1 MAARLTY
8 KAAGVDIELKEKLV
22 PKFRQLARRTLGTDV
37 LGGVGGFGAMVGLN
51 GAAKMRAPV
60 LVSGADGVGTKLKI
74 AFATGRH
81 DTIGIDCVAMC
92 INDIICHNARPLFF
106 LDYIGCGK
114 LDPKTALAIVEGVAR
129 GCALAGASLVGG
141 ETAQMPGIYK
151 NGEYDLAGFAV
162 GIAERSRIPLPKT
175 IRAGDILIGLASNG
189 LHSNGFAL
197 ARKVLLER
205 ARLKLDALS
214 YLSFNA
220 RWPTRCSGRR
230 EIYAKLAAELF
241 DRFAIKGLANIT
253 GGGIPENLPR
263 VMPPNLACE
272 IRRGSWPTPPIF
284 QLIAKLGKV
293 EQSEM
298 DRTFNNGIGMI
309 AVALPDRADEIV
321 KYLKRRKRP
330 AYVIGMVVRGERG
343 VRFAMNDAR
352 PPVKLGVLISGEGTN
367 LQAIIDAVERNE
379 LSADLRVVISN
390 KPSARGLERARRHG
404 IETIVIE
411 HRGFPSREA
420 FDTRLVAKLNSR
432 EVELVACAGFM
443 RLLSPVMVRA
453 FPNRIMNIHPALC
466 PAFPGIDAQQAALDY
481 GARFTGCTV
490 FFVSEGI
497 DDGPVIIQAVV
508 PIYPD
513 DDEPTLSGRIH
524 TEEHRIYP
532 YAIRLYQEGR
542 LEVRGRRVI
551 IKDFPLTHAASM
563 INPRL

>member
-22 PKFRQLARRTLGTDV
+22 PKIRQLARRTLGTDV
-37 LGGVGGFGAMVGLN
+37 LGGVGGFGAMVSLN

-60 LVSGADGVGTKLKI
+60 LVSGADGVGTKLKV

-81 DTIGIDCVAMC
+81 GTIGIDCVAMC

-205 ARLKLDALS
+205 ARLKLDA
-214 YLSFNA
+214 YLPELQCMLA
-220 RWPTRCSGRR
+220 DEMLRPT

-263 VMPPNLACE
+263 DAAE
-272 IRRGSWPTPPIF
+272 S
-284 QLIAKLGKV
+284 
-293 EQSEM
+293 
-298 DRTFNNGIGMI
+298 
-309 AVALPDRADEIV
+309 
-321 KYLKRRKRP
+321 
-330 AYVIGMVVRGERG
+330 G
-343 VRFAMNDAR
+343 VRD
-352 PPVKLGVLISGEGTN
+352 
-367 LQAIIDAVERNE
+367 
-379 LSADLRVVISN
+379 
-390 KPSARGLERARRHG
+390 SARQLAD
-404 IETIVIE
+404 
-411 HRGFPSREA
+411 S
-420 FDTRLVAKLNSR
+420 S
-432 EVELVACAGFM
+432 
-443 RLLSPVMVRA
+443 
-453 FPNRIMNIHPALC
+453 
-466 PAFPGIDAQQAALDY
+466 
-481 GARFTGCTV
+481 
-490 FFVSEGI
+490 
-497 DDGPVIIQAVV
+497 
-508 PIYPD
+508 
-513 DDEPTLSGRIH
+513 
-524 TEEHRIYP
+524 
-532 YAIRLYQEGR
+532 
-542 LEVRGRRVI
+542 
-551 IKDFPLTHAASM
+551 DFPAHRETRQGRTVRNGPDL
-563 INPRL
+563 